1 MLEILKAGGWVMW
14 PIAIASTVSIAIIL
28 ERFWTLRASR
38 IVPAGLAARTLQ
50 SIREGNFQRE
60 QLQRLREES
69 PLGYV
74 LSAAVAG
81 ARLGRDAMRE
91 RVDQTG
97 RQVVHEMER
106 YLTTLGAIASVATLL
121 GLLGSVIGMIHIFNA
136 VTAAGGGETVTMARG
151 IAMALVATAGGLTVA
166 IPAQFFYRFFTR
178 QVDTLAMRMET
189 DALDFVDR
197 LANDRSPGDRGAGA
211 DVARESA

>member
-1 MLEILKAGGWVMW
+1 MLEIIRAGGWVMW
-14 PIAIASTVSIAIIL
+14 PILAASIVSIAIII

-38 IVPAGLAARTLQ
+38 VVPIGLSGRTFQ
-50 SIREGNFQRE
+50 QIREGAFQRDK
-60 QLQRLREES
+60 LLRLREES
-69 PLGYV
+69 PLGFL
-74 LSAAVAG
+74 LSAAITGVK
-81 ARLGRDAMRE
+81 LGRDGMRA
-91 RVDQTG
+91 RVDQAG

-136 VTAAGGGETVTMARG
+136 VTASGGGETVTMARG
-151 IAMALVATAGGLTVA
+151 IAMALIATAGGLAVA

-178 QVDTLAMRMET
+178 QVDTLAMSMET
-189 DALDFVDR
+189 EVLDFIDR
-197 LANDRSPGDRGAGA
+197 LVADRGTAMATGN

>member
-1 MLEILKAGGWVMW
+1 MPVLDILKSGGWVMW
-14 PIAIASTVSIAIIL
+14 PIVIASIVSIAIIL
-28 ERFWTLRASR
+28 ERFWTLRTSR
-38 IVPAGLAARTLQ
+38 IVPAGLAMRTLQ
-50 SIREGNFQRE
+50 GIREGNFQRE
-60 QLQRLREES
+60 QLLRLREDS

-74 LSAAVAG
+74 LSVAIAG
-81 ARLGRDAMRE
+81 ARLGRDVMRE
-91 RVDQTG
+91 RVDQAG

-151 IAMALVATAGGLTVA
+151 IAMALVATAGGLSVA

-178 QVDTLAMRMET
+178 QVDTLAMRLET
-189 DALDFVDR
+189 EALDFVDR
-197 LANDRSPGDRGAGA
+197 LANDRGAGA
-211 DVARESA
+211 AVDAGREAA